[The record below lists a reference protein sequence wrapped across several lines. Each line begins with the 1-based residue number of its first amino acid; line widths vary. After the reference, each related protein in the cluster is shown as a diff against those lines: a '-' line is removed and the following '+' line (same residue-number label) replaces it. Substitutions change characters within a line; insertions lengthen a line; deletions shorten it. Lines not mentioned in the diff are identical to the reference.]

1 MFKVKKNFSCN
12 TLRKSQGDKIE
23 SEEVKIISEFIDD
36 LIKDDIIE
44 KIEEIKPIRKKRTT
58 KKKVI

>member
-12 TLRKSQGDKIE
+12 SLRKSQGDKVE
-23 SEEVKIISEFIDD
+23 SEEIKIIAEFLDD
-36 LIKDDIIE
+36 LIKNDIIE
-44 KIEEIKPIRKKRTT
+44 KIEETKPIRKKRAP